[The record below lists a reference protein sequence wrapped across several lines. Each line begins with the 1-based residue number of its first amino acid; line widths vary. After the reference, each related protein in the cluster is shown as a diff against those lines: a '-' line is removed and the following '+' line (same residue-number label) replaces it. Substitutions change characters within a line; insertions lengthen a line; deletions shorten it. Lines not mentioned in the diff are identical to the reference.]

1 MNCLSQICIFQFT
14 GQKAVSYTHLL
25 DTYDP
30 GYPVTFVISFI
41 AALITSNIALKMKTQ
56 ARELAKLAYRTK
68 IILDTNQLLQN
79 GKTVEEIGNTMAAQ
93 LGKVLSHTVVYYG
106 CLLYTSRCV

>member
-1 MNCLSQICIFQFT
+1 MVFNYFFT
-14 GQKAVSYTHLL
+14 APRFSL

-30 GYPVTFVISFI
+30 GYPITFVISFI

-56 ARELAKLAYRTK
+56 ARELAKSAYRTK

-79 GKTVEEIGNTMAAQ
+79 GKNIEEIGNTMAAQ
-93 LGKVLSHTVVYYG
+93 LGKVLSHTVV
-106 CLLYTSRCV
+106 